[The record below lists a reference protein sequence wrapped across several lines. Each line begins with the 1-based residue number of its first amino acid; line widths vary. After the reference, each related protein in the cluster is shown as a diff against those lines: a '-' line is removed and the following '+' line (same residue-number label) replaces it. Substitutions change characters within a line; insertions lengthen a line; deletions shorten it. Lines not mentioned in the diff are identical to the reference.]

1 MKTIFNVL
9 RQTNT
14 ITQESV
20 IVNRR
25 VLKFNNSKGTLWSR
39 AKRYAH

>member
-1 MKTIFNVL
+1 MKATFNVL

-25 VLKFNNSKGTLWSR
+25 VLKFDNSKGSLWSR
-39 AKRYAH
+39 ARRYAH